1 MKKALNFLILAAV
14 FVFSR
19 EALAQEKI
27 KIGILKISAAPHYET
42 GVKGILQEF
51 KKSGYDEN
59 RVKFD
64 IRDAGGSMEKSSEIA
79 GEFKKEAVD
88 LVMSLGT
95 VAAMGVSNAIKD
107 IPVVFALVYDPL
119 SAGLIKSW
127 ENSGNNVTG
136 ISNWVNIYSLVQV
149 LRYVCPAKKIGV
161 LYAQDEKNTIFQLE
175 EFKKLQKEMGF
186 EVVEANINKLE
197 DLKPVLFSL
206 YGRIDALYVG
216 GETLLSAGIKDI
228 VEDTIKYKIPT
239 IAILQERLE
248 AGVLFSVSSN
258 SLENGELAAKKAIQV
273 LEGAKPS
280 DIAVEYLKKF
290 DIGVNLKTAKLMG
303 INIPVNLLEIT
314 SNAIKE

>member
-1 MKKALNFLILAAV
+1 MKKALNFLILAV
-14 FVFSR
+14 VLVFSR
-19 EALAQEKI
+19 EVLAQEKI
-27 KIGILKISAAPHYET
+27 KIGILKSSSAPQYVA
-42 GVKGILQEF
+42 GVNGILQEF

-59 RVKFD
+59 RVNFV
-64 IRDAGGSMEKSSEIA
+64 IRDASGSKDKCSEIA
-79 GEFKKEAVD
+79 GEFKENAID
-88 LVMSLGT
+88 LVMPLGT
-95 VAAMGVSNAIKD
+95 IAAISAYNEFKD
-107 IPVVFALVYDPL
+107 VPIVFALVYDPL
-119 SAGLIKSW
+119 GEGIIKSW

-136 ISNWVNIYSLVQV
+136 VSNWVNMYSLVQI
-149 LRYVCPAKKIGV
+149 LRKVCPAKKIGV

-197 DLKPVLFSL
+197 DLKPVIFSL

-216 GETLLSAGIKDI
+216 GGALLSAGIKDI

-280 DIAVEYLKKF
+280 EIAVEYLKKF
-290 DIGVNLKTAKLMG
+290 DIGVNLKTANLMG

-314 SNAIKE
+314 SKVVKE